1 MCSADAN
8 GGPGPLDGVRVLDL
22 SRVIMG
28 PLATQILGDQGA
40 DVIMLEAASGD
51 TNRVMGSGP
60 HTELSAIALNLL
72 RNKRSV
78 VVDFKTAEGMEV
90 VHRLVSTCDVVV
102 TTMRPHVL
110 TRLGLDY
117 ESLRPHREDMIYC
130 QAQGFS
136 IASPQANEPAYD
148 DIIQAATGVCDIMAR
163 VFGVP
168 ALMPTIFADKAC
180 GLIMAQAVTAALF
193 RRARSGAGQHIEV
206 PMVQAMKA
214 FMLAEHG
221 GGATSAVHSEG
232 DHEPVAGYGRVLSKE
247 RRAHPTTDGL
257 VHMLPYLRK
266 HYVALF
272 TAVGRADAAT
282 DPRYADTRA
291 TIVNADSLYRDVR
304 QACSTRTTQ
313 EWLEFCVAAGIP
325 VTKVVTLEEMVAELP
340 VVAHPVAGDYHLTSQ
355 MANFS
360 ATPGGV
366 RRPAPMIGEHTSDV
380 LAALHK
386 DPWLPALGDDV
397 EGDTDDR

>member
-1 MCSADAN
+1 MSRAEVDSAS
-8 GGPGPLDGVRVLDL
+8 GPLEGVRVLDL

-40 DVIMLEAASGD
+40 EVIMLEAASGD
-51 TNRVMGSGP
+51 TNRVMGAGP
-60 HTELSAIALNLL
+60 HPELSGIALNLL

-78 VVDFKTAEGMEV
+78 VVDFKTAEGMEI
-90 VHRLVSTCDVVV
+90 VHRLVSTCDMVV
-102 TTMRPHVL
+102 TTMRPHAL

-117 ESLRPHREDMIYC
+117 ESLRPYREDMIYC

-148 DIIQAATGVCDIMAR
+148 DIIQAATGVCDVMSR

-193 RRARSGAGQHIEV
+193 RRERSGQGQHVEV

-221 GGATSAVHSEG
+221 GGATSAVPTDENQ
-232 DHEPVAGYGRVLSKE
+232 PRVAGYTRVLSKE
-247 RRAHPTTDGL
+247 RRAHPTKDGL
-257 VHMLPYLRK
+257 IHMLPYLPK

-304 QACSTRTTQ
+304 QACATRTTQ
-313 EWLEFCVAAGIP
+313 EWLDFCVTAGIP

-340 VVAHPVAGDYHLTSQ
+340 IVRHPVVGEFHLTSQ
-355 MANFS
+355 MSNFS
-360 ATPGGV
+360 STPGGV
-366 RRPAPMIGEHTSDV
+366 RRLAPMIGEHTAEV
-380 LAALHK
+380 LAAL
-386 DPWLPALGDDV
+386 DGNPWLPSPAQNEASV
-397 EGDTDDR
+397 

>member
-1 MCSADAN
+1 MSSAEVD
-8 GGPGPLDGVRVLDL
+8 GGFGPLEGVRVLDL

-40 DVIMLEAASGD
+40 EVIMLEAASGD

-60 HTELSAIALNLL
+60 HPELSGIALNLL

-110 TRLGLDY
+110 KRLGLDY
-117 ESLRPHREDMIYC
+117 ESLRQYREDIVYC

-148 DIIQAATGVCDIMAR
+148 DIIQAATGVCDIMSR

-193 RRARSGAGQHIEV
+193 RRERSGEGQHIEV

-221 GGATSAVHSEG
+221 GGATSAVHTEANQ
-232 DHEPVAGYGRVLSKE
+232 ERVAGYGRVLSKE
-247 RRAHPTTDGL
+247 RRAHPTKDGL
-257 VHMLPYLRK
+257 VHMLPYLPK

-272 TAVGRADAAT
+272 TAVGRPDAAT
-282 DPRYADTRA
+282 DPRYVDTRA
-291 TIVNADSLYRDVR
+291 TIVNAESLYRDVR
-304 QACSTRTTQ
+304 QACATRTTQ
-313 EWLEFCVAAGIP
+313 EWLDFCKAEGVP

-340 VVAHPVAGDYHLTSQ
+340 VVSHPVVGEFHLTSQ

-360 ATPGGV
+360 STPGGV
-366 RRPAPMIGEHTSDV
+366 RRLAPMIGEHTAEV
-380 LAALHK
+380 LAALQG
-386 DPWLPALGDDV
+386 DPWLSASVSNGASK
-397 EGDTDDR
+397 